1 MTVLHLRFLAALA
14 ARVDGLGGV
23 VHVAV
28 LRGNGASNSELVVE
42 VRISD

>member
-1 MTVLHLRFLAALA
+1 MAVLDLRFFAALA

-23 VHVAV
+23 AHIAV
-28 LRGNGASNSELVVE
+28 LRGDGASDSELVVE